1 VWPANINNNTMAQQG
16 RNEGSAAEEEE
27 DIFSEGDV
35 IDEKYKIVK
44 RLGKGGYGKY
54 HNIVNIRAI
63 LSIFCS

>member
-1 VWPANINNNTMAQQG
+1 MAQQG

-54 HNIVNIRAI
+54 HNIVNISAI